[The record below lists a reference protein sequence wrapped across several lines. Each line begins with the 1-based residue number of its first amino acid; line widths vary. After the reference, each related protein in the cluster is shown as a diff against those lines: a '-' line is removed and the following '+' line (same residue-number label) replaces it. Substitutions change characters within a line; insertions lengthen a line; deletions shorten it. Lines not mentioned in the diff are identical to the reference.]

1 MKKEKKDKRLE
12 IRLSQ
17 RDLEK
22 LDQLTSK
29 YNMKKSALLRKL
41 INETD

>member
-29 YNMKKSALLRKL
+29 YNMKKSELIRKL
-41 INETD
+41 IHKAK